1 MSWCSHREGVT
12 LLKAIQVRPLSEA
25 DIDFALEA
33 AGGVRAHPDADKRN
47 NVGADYKLGNALIEL
62 KALDEE
68 GFSKPERQQRLAAL
82 FGEYG
87 PKKPVVVLDRKLLE
101 PADQIRF
108 DRIIEGPIQT
118 AVRKASK
125 QLGQSRSEYPNTDCN
140 VLMVV
145 NNGYTTLDHQAL
157 KDLVAHRARQYATE
171 IDAVVVAGAYYH
183 SDGFDTFFLWPTDY
197 VPINLERPF
206 KEFEKLRE
214 GWNHLANRFM
224 TEMMTGDLGPNL
236 TKGPVAD
243 TRFDVDG
250 ITFIRPA
257 PVPGRASGFY
267 VHGRPRHNSTG
278 RTVSPPIGVTFPS
291 LTRPEWE
298 RFNKLLAD
306 PSLMLG
312 GYDAWKRHEQEG
324 RERSDPLRPFLTIPL
339 TTEIF
344 ETWCA
349 ARGFEPAQAS
359 IFECANDL
367 FGDKARD
374 LIASATNRA
383 GRQVVPSRYVI
394 AVTDVIGQDCAND
407 VSEILL
413 VHEQPNGDVHT
424 KPLLRHARIF
434 HEHALGL
441 AAAYA
446 IREGVETVM
455 WFKDETYA
463 WV

>member
-1 MSWCSHREGVT
+1 MEP
-12 LLKAIQVRPLSEA
+12 AIG
-25 DIDFALEA
+25 FALEA
-33 AGGVRAHPDADKRN
+33 AGGVRAHPDADRRD
-47 NVGADYKLGNALIEL
+47 NVGVDYKLGSALIEL

-68 GFSKPERQQRLAAL
+68 GFSKPERQRKLAAL

-101 PADQIRF
+101 PADQSRF

-118 AVRKASK
+118 AVRKANK
-125 QLGQSRSEYPNTDCN
+125 QLKQSRTEHPDTDCN

-145 NNGYTTLDHQAL
+145 NNGYTTLNHEAL
-157 KDLVAHRARQYATE
+157 KELVAHRVRQDTHE

-197 VPINLERPF
+197 VPINLKRPF
-206 KEFEKLRE
+206 KEFETLRE

-224 TEMMTGDLGPNL
+224 TELMTSDLGPKL

-257 PVPGRASGFY
+257 PVLGRASGFY

-278 RTVSPPIGVTFPS
+278 TTVSPPIGVTFPS

-349 ARGFEPAQAS
+349 ALDSEPAHTS

-367 FGDKARD
+367 FGDKAGD

-383 GRQVVPSRYVI
+383 VKSCPAATSSR
-394 AVTDVIGQDCAND
+394 
-407 VSEILL
+407 S
-413 VHEQPNGDVHT
+413 P
-424 KPLLRHARIF
+424 
-434 HEHALGL
+434 
-441 AAAYA
+441 
-446 IREGVETVM
+446 M
-455 WFKDETYA
+455 
-463 WV
+463 

>member
-1 MSWCSHREGVT
+1 MLE
-12 LLKAIQVRPLSEA
+12 AIQVRPLSEA

-33 AGGVRAHPDADKRN
+33 AGGVRAHPDADRREN
-47 NVGADYKLGNALIEL
+47 LGVDYKLGNALIEL
-62 KALDEE
+62 KSLNEE
-68 GFSKPERQQRLAAL
+68 GFSKPERQRKLAAL

-87 PKKPVVVLDRKLLE
+87 LKKPVIVLDRMLLE
-101 PADQIRF
+101 PADQARF
-108 DRIIEGPIQT
+108 DRLIEGPIQT
-118 AVRKASK
+118 AVRKANK
-125 QLGQSRSEYPNTDCN
+125 QLKQSRAEHPDTDCN

-145 NNGYTTLDHQAL
+145 NNGYTTLNHEAL
-157 KDLVAHRARQYATE
+157 KELVAHRVRQDTHE

-206 KEFEKLRE
+206 KEFEKLRD

-224 TEMMTGDLGPNL
+224 TEMMTGDLAPNP

-257 PVPGRASGFY
+257 PVLGRASGFY

-278 RTVSPPIGVTFPS
+278 ITVSPPIGVTFPS

-324 RERSDPLRPFLTIPL
+324 RERSDPLRPFLTIRL
-339 TTEIF
+339 TIEIF

-349 ARGFEPAQAS
+349 ARDLEPAQAS

-367 FGDKARD
+367 FGHKARD

-413 VHEQPNGDVHT
+413 VHEQPNGEAHT
-424 KPLLRHARIF
+424 KPLLRHTRIF

-463 WV
+463 WI